1 MTSIQ
6 IWPLLRTA
14 AVTAGILGGLAAPAL
29 AQNWEASHQ
38 LRAGLFLQGGHTDFD
53 GTLNGASQ
61 SNSAGATGFGVTAGA
76 ELLRARGWTF
86 GLESDFGQTGAV
98 NATVVNA
105 RFSGDYFGS
114 FRGRV
119 GFHVMDNWVLYGTGG
134 LGLRGLTITDSSG
147 GKGEKTLYGGV
158 YGGGSEWH
166 QGNTIFF
173 VEYLHS
179 QYQNAD
185 VAVNFAGIPPL
196 IPASVTNYR
205 AAISSDA
212 IRLGVKFKLGFDNYT
227 DDVPRGI
234 RK

>member
-1 MTSIQ
+1 MRS
-6 IWPLLRTA
+6 A
-14 AVTAGILGGLAAPAL
+14 ALALGILGGFAAPAL

-38 LRAGLFLQGGHTDFD
+38 LRAGLFLQGGRTEFD
-53 GTLNGASQ
+53 GTKGALTESG
-61 SNSAGATGFGVTAGA
+61 STGATGFGVTAGA

-86 GLESDFGQTGAV
+86 GLEGDFGQTGSTSKSIV
-98 NATVVNA
+98 GA
-105 RFSGDYFGS
+105 RYSGDYFGS
-114 FRGRV
+114 FRGRA
-119 GFHVMDNWVLYGTGG
+119 GLQVMDNWVLYGTGG
-134 LGLRGLTITDSSG
+134 LGLRGLIITDSIG

-166 QGNTIFF
+166 RGNTIFF

-179 QYQNAD
+179 QYHNAD
-185 VAVNFAGIPPL
+185 VPVNFAGTPPL
-196 IPASVTNYR
+196 IPATTTNYR

-227 DDVPRGI
+227 DDVAQGL